1 MLEQKVYDDIQHK
14 LEEYNKENWVDTIDR
29 IYKEIGSKYSMS
41 YNDISICL
49 TLIIGKLLHNPL
61 SWTFRRFITGYTKY
75 NPIYSSNFGMDV
87 SHFVKYFMRLNNI
100 DIFTKWANDLIV
112 KELIDECGG
121 ATEENIVLIVGMI
134 QRLRCVLDVSDLTDN
149 INSYICDWILERT
162 EEVFLEFIEVDDVE
176 IIYDD
181 LCVCIHQIEGAV
193 INGIFPENGEYNIKD
208 VSMYIRERAETFID
222 GIQNNVNI
230 TTSDTIVV
238 NKWLDKIEQT
248 IIEAFLIVLDAANEK
263 YSGMFYDIKE
273 TATFIGIVIHT
284 IWQLY

>member
-1 MLEQKVYDDIQHK
+1 MLEQKVYDDIQYK
-14 LEEYNKENWVDTIDR
+14 LEEYNKDNWADTIER
-29 IYKEIGSKYSMS
+29 IHKEIANTYNMS
-41 YNDISICL
+41 YNDINICL
-49 TLIIGKLLHNPL
+49 KLIIGKLLHNPL

-87 SHFVKYFMRLNNI
+87 NYFVKYFMRLNNI

-112 KELIDECGG
+112 KELIDECCG
-121 ATEENIVLIVGMI
+121 ATENDIALIVGMI
-134 QRLRCVLDVSDLTDN
+134 QRLRHLLNVSDLTDN

-162 EEVFLEFIEVDDVE
+162 EEIFLEFINVDDVE
-176 IIYDD
+176 FIYDD
-181 LCVCIHQIEGAV
+181 LCVYIHQIEGAV
-193 INGIFPENGEYNIKD
+193 ISGIFPENGEYNIKD

-248 IIEAFLIVLDAANEK
+248 IIETFLIVLDAANEK
-263 YSGMFYDIKE
+263 YSGIFCDTKE
-273 TATFIGIVIHT
+273 VSEFMGIIIHT